1 MENQPRVCDGELT
14 PCWRKGWE
22 ELRRGG
28 GWARERV
35 LGAAAA
41 AIEERDEGEEAKLF
55 ICTRF
60 GG

>member
-1 MENQPRVCDGELT
+1 MCDGELT